1 MAYNFWD
8 FSDSSQANDWLGGQW
23 RNVPGVDGDPG
34 IYRIITPES
43 GQSPGTENVM
53 RVVSPHPARAEGF
66 ASAKL
71 WWRCYVY
78 MEDWADGW
86 YVTARIDA
94 LDIGGNSLHNSI
106 SSSTIPPESS
116 EWGFLNLGEIYLP
129 PGTVAVDLK
138 VTFTV
143 GSNGMSSVYTF
154 DIDDVE
160 LIVPDPTE
168 EPEPFLG
175 VLVRRGFRLPYERT
189 ELKENMLFVESQLE
203 QYLHEH
209 AGSNVRQ
216 VGFRFPRRDFNN
228 ESAKME
234 NARYLQTQLELYLH
248 DHIGEEQQE
257 VPNE

>member
-8 FSDSSQANDWLGGQW
+8 FSDSSQANDWWGGQW

-34 IYRIITPES
+34 VYRIITPES
-43 GQSPGTENVM
+43 GQPPGAENVM
-53 RVVSPHPARAEGF
+53 RVVSPHPARAEAF

-71 WWRCYVY
+71 WWRCFVF
-78 MEDWADGW
+78 MQDWADGW

-94 LDIGGNSLHNSI
+94 LDIGGNSLHNSV

-143 GSNGMSSVYTF
+143 GSNGISSVYTF

-160 LIVPDPTE
+160 FDVPDP
-168 EPEPFLG
+168 EPEPEPSLSSIM
-175 VLVRRGFRLPYERT
+175 RT
-189 ELKENMLFVESQLE
+189 
-203 QYLHEH
+203 
-209 AGSNVRQ
+209 
-216 VGFRFPRRDFNN
+216 GFRFPHPKWSRISTATNLLFL
-228 ESAKME
+228 E
-234 NARYLQTQLELYLH
+234 TQLEKYMH
-248 DHIGEEQQE
+248 SHEPVPEEGGQHL
-257 VPNE
+257 